1 MSSNPDVKRVLRT
14 AAYLVPLSYEAC
26 REGFAHDQSSSCTPD
41 FDRALL
47 PPFLGFEYWDQVGI
61 ALLVLIAG
69 LVIAAVLLARDSYY
83 ESSMNTN
90 AEAD

>member
-1 MSSNPDVKRVLRT
+1 MLFKRVLRT

-26 REGFAHDQSSSCTPD
+26 REGSAHDQSWSCMPVD
-41 FDRALL
+41 MP

-69 LVIAAVLLARDSYY
+69 LVIAAVLIARDSYY
-83 ESSMNTN
+83 ESSTTTN